1 MYDSGGN
8 SMKKSML
15 VALYLVLSTLG
26 LVLMKLGQNT
36 GELSFSEAE
45 LIFSINLISLA
56 GFISYILSFLLY
68 TNIIVKFDL
77 GYITPITAGI
87 LQIATLLAGIF
98 AFKENISIN
107 GIIGIIFVIT
117 GVIIMNIKSAAVEK
131 KCS

>member
-1 MYDSGGN
+1 
-8 SMKKSML
+8 MKKSML
-15 VALYLVLSTLG
+15 VVVYLVLSTLG

-36 GELSFSEAE
+36 GALSIAESE

-56 GFISYILSFLLY
+56 GFLSYILSFLLY
-68 TNIIVKFDL
+68 TSIIVKFDL

-98 AFKENISIN
+98 VFKENISIN
-107 GIIGIIFVIT
+107 GIIGIVFVIA
-117 GVIIMNIKSAAVEK
+117 GVIIMNIKFTGIEK

>member
-1 MYDSGGN
+1 
-8 SMKKSML
+8 MKKSML
-15 VALYLVLSTLG
+15 VVVYLVLSTLG

-36 GELSFSEAE
+36 GALSIAESE

-56 GFISYILSFLLY
+56 GFLSYILSFLLY
-68 TNIIVKFDL
+68 TSIIVKFDL

-98 AFKENISIN
+98 VFKENISIN
-107 GIIGIIFVIT
+107 GIIGIVFVIA
-117 GVIIMNIKSAAVEK
+117 GVIIMNIKSTGIEK

>member
-1 MYDSGGN
+1 
-8 SMKKSML
+8 MKKSML
-15 VALYLVLSTLG
+15 VVVYLVLSTLG

-36 GELSFSEAE
+36 GALSIAESE

-56 GFISYILSFLLY
+56 GFLSYILSFLLY
-68 TNIIVKFDL
+68 TSIIVKFDL

-98 AFKENISIN
+98 VFKENISNN
-107 GIIGIIFVIT
+107 GIIGIVFVIA
-117 GVIIMNIKSAAVEK
+117 GVIIMNIKSNGIEK